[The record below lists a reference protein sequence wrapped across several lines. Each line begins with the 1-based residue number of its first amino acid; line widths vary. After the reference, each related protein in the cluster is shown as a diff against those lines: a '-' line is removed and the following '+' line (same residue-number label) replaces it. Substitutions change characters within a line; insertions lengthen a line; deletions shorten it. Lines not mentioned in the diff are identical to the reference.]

1 MVFDSAGRVGD
12 HLPQVLAGDEMTIS
26 LETLLALAAVNP
38 YRWEGLTQDE
48 LDARIEAAGLRPFL
62 VYYPNPGPST
72 RPGLGKTIVTKAVI
86 ERIAQD
92 DPASA
97 QELRACSH
105 KAYTSTKLLNRDA
118 ACERV
123 VFERIDRMVAERT
136 REALSAIADK
146 PSSGQVAR
154 RAM

>member
-1 MVFDSAGRVGD
+1 
-12 HLPQVLAGDEMTIS
+12 MTIS
-26 LETLLALAAVNP
+26 LELLQAFSAVNP
-38 YRWEGLTQDE
+38 YHWEGLTQDE

-92 DPASA
+92 DPATA
-97 QELRACSH
+97 QELRARSH
-105 KAYTSTKLLNRDA
+105 KAYTSTKLLYRDA

-136 REALSAIADK
+136 REALTAIANQRLT
-146 PSSGQVAR
+146 GAVAR

>member
-1 MVFDSAGRVGD
+1 M
-12 HLPQVLAGDEMTIS
+12 
-26 LETLLALAAVNP
+26 
-38 YRWEGLTQDE
+38 
-48 LDARIEAAGLRPFL
+48 
-62 VYYPNPGPST
+62 
-72 RPGLGKTIVTKAVI
+72 I

-136 REALSAIADK
+136 REALNAIADK
-146 PSSGQVAR
+146 PPQVQQAR